1 MQPDRSATKN
11 QDSNQARSI
20 CFNEPV
26 SDRLDGYPCDVFS
39 VSRPGLYLGREQLM
53 QCHTLGACDPEEAKC
68 ATWGEWLRRRNGCT
82 VTHCR

>member
-1 MQPDRSATKN
+1 
-11 QDSNQARSI
+11 
-20 CFNEPV
+20 
-26 SDRLDGYPCDVFS
+26 
-39 VSRPGLYLGREQLM
+39 LYLGREQLI